1 MEVIF
6 CSAQKY
12 FTGKAFD
19 ANVANVINIDI
30 KGSQKLT
37 PVWLDMMTA
46 GSGV

>member
-30 KGSQKLT
+30 SCLF
-37 PVWLDMMTA
+37 LFYCE
-46 GSGV
+46 